1 MSRCMGKHS
10 FALMLLAELESSGM
24 PQVDTITLHA
34 TAGEPLSVAE
44 AAHGLKGASAIIG
57 AESLNRTAAA
67 IEAAGRNGDVSRL
80 MNLIPQ
86 LRKEMA
92 DCLSFIETFRNT
104 AT

>member
-24 PQVDTITLHA
+24 RQVDTITLHA
-34 TAGEPLSVAE
+34 TAGEPLPAAE

-67 IEAAGRNGDVSRL
+67 IEAAGRNGEVSQL
-80 MNLIPQ
+80 MSLIPQ
-86 LRKEMA
+86 LRKEMT
-92 DCLSFIETFRNT
+92 DCLSFIETFRNI